1 MQDWLTVMRELSAL
15 IRAYKIE
22 AGDEKVDQA
31 TEKQSNTSL
40 IERQRAITQ
49 INSELQKIK
58 GKCDLLRQTVQSLP
72 EKERIYAEQQ
82 IQSVIDK
89 HFVPAIAELKVK
101 KRKLSKP

>member
-1 MQDWLTVMRELSAL
+1 
-15 IRAYKIE
+15 
-22 AGDEKVDQA
+22 
-31 TEKQSNTSL
+31 
-40 IERQRAITQ
+40 
-49 INSELQKIK
+49 
-58 GKCDLLRQTVQSLP
+58 LP